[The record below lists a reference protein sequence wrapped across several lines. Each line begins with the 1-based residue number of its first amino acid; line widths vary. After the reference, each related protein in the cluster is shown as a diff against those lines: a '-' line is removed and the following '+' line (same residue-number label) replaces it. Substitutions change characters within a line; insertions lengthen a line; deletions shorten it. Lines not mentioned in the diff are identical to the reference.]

1 MIMFTTCLI
10 TGAIGFGI
18 GFVLGILI
26 ILCCVANG
34 HVSRKHNGYN
44 GKIEKINFKS
54 EYNVQS
60 CIKKNWIMRSEE
72 HTSELQSP

>member
-1 MIMFTTCLI
+1 MFTTCLI

-60 CIKKNWIMRSEE
+60 SSSVDGSSALGGFQK
-72 HTSELQSP
+72 Q